1 MSSKTV
7 SLVMVTAV
15 FVFIPVVSVAVVA
28 AAQHSEANI
37 RIKAKRYFI
46 SDGLLIVCK
55 GSQIILLNSQ
65 AY

>member
-1 MSSKTV
+1 
-7 SLVMVTAV
+7 
-15 FVFIPVVSVAVVA
+15 VSVAVVA